1 MKNIKKSLPEVQKPE
16 AALKKYNAEN
26 PSIHNITIAA
36 IFVNVKRDGE
46 IA

>member
-26 PSIHNITIAA
+26 NSIHNIIITTIC
-36 IFVNVKRDGE
+36 VNVKRNGE
-46 IA
+46 I